1 MVLVIDWLLLYHYSI
16 LMHPQAAWNFHA
28 KLGGDVD
35 FYEQYTILIGV
46 SVPMF
51 LNAQSPPVRRH
62 LSVWGP
68 APAPAPRGGDLRTK
82 PAVPIPGSHVSDV

>member
-1 MVLVIDWLLLYHYSI
+1 MGDIFMVLVIDWLLLYHYSI

-51 LNAQSPPVRRH
+51 QGVEANVCLDFGHFCAKCCSCIT
-62 LSVWGP
+62 
-68 APAPAPRGGDLRTK
+68 APAPQQIRL
-82 PAVPIPGSHVSDV
+82 